1 MSFAPRS
8 DLRNDDEAVGGFQES
23 LVAALVITVAAGI
36 LLAGIGSI
44 LMQREEGL
52 GQKGKESAAIRVVER
67 LQESDLF
74 NLEGQ
79 LEMSSLPHMRN
90 MSMDLDGGVQG
101 IQVVLSRLLDE
112 GPAIEVAFWGELPLE
127 VLDVQVIKLPVSV
140 RISADQRTAGLLTV
154 LVW

>member
-1 MSFAPRS
+1 MSFASRS
-8 DLRNDDEAVGGFQES
+8 DLRNDDKAVGGFQES
-23 LVAALVITVAAGI
+23 LVAALIITVAAGI
-36 LLAGIGSI
+36 LLAGIGSV
-44 LMQREEGL
+44 LMQRVEGL
-52 GQKGKESAAIRVVER
+52 GQEGKESAAIRVVER
-67 LQESDLF
+67 LQESGLF
-74 NLEGQ
+74 NPEGQ

-90 MSMDLDGGVQG
+90 MSVDLDGGVQG

-140 RISADQRTAGLLTV
+140 RISADQMTAGLLTV

>member
-1 MSFAPRS
+1 MSFASRS

-23 LVAALVITVAAGI
+23 LVAALIITVAAGI
-36 LLAGIGSI
+36 LLAGIGSV

-52 GQKGKESAAIRVVER
+52 GQEGKESAAIRVVER
-67 LQESDLF
+67 LQESGLF
-74 NLEGQ
+74 NPEGQ

-90 MSMDLDGGVQG
+90 MSVDLDGGVQG

-140 RISADQRTAGLLTV
+140 RISADQMTAGLLTV